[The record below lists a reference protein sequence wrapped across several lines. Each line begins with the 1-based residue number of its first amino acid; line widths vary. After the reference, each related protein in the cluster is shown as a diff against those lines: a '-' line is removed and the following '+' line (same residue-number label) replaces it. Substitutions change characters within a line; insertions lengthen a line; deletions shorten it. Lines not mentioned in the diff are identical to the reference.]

1 MVLIA
6 ASPIAP
12 PIWRLVFTSPEATP
26 ASARSTP
33 ARLAI
38 VTGTKEKPRPVPPTT
53 KAGKRSQKYWPST
66 GTCVSRPTEI
76 VASARPIISV
86 ARMPIRSTTACA
98 RFEATTTERAKA
110 TNATPL
116 CTAE

>member
-12 PIWRLVFTSPEATP
+12 PICRLVFTSPEATP

-38 VTGTKEKPRPVPPTT
+38 VTGTKEKPSPTP
-53 KAGKRSQKYWPST
+53 PST
-66 GTCVSRPTEI
+66 KGGKQIPEVVTVHRQPRQQAERDGREHESR
-76 VASARPIISV
+76 S
-86 ARMPIRSTTACA
+86 
-98 RFEATTTERAKA
+98 ERRADAHPGDDRLRKVRGD
-110 TNATPL
+110 
-116 CTAE
+116 